1 MFIISLVNLL
11 LIDYSIYY
19 IHFEISGDFYKST
32 KNFHV
37 WILLL
42 LITQFITSILKS
54 LVKTT
59 EYFAIQNL
67 AVPKQHTL
75 EYFWNIKLSL
85 NCTEDFSLGMKDLE
99 GL

>member
-1 MFIISLVNLL
+1 M
-11 LIDYSIYY
+11 
-19 IHFEISGDFYKST
+19 
-32 KNFHV
+32 
-37 WILLL
+37 
-42 LITQFITSILKS
+42 
-54 LVKTT
+54 VKTT

-85 NCTEDFSLGMKDLE
+85 NCAEDFSLGMKDLE

>member
-11 LIDYSIYY
+11 LSDYSIYY
-19 IHFEISGDFYKST
+19 IHFG
-32 KNFHV
+32 
-37 WILLL
+37 
-42 LITQFITSILKS
+42 S

-75 EYFWNIKLSL
+75 EYF
-85 NCTEDFSLGMKDLE
+85 
-99 GL
+99 

>member
-11 LIDYSIYY
+11 LFDYSIYY
-19 IHFEISGDFYKST
+19 IHFEIYKST

-85 NCTEDFSLGMKDLE
+85 NCAEDFSLGMKDLE